1 MMPHRT
7 IRRDAARV
15 FLTLGAFA
23 ALTFSA
29 PSLGAQDQG
38 PDDGPA
44 PAPASAVGAATGTP
58 AATPPQRTRR
68 TRRAR
73 PRARAVAPAPR
84 HTSPASA
91 AALSSDIGTMLSSRV
106 RSGDWGVMV
115 VSLTR
120 GDTLYARNADAMLM
134 PASTMKLF
142 TAALA
147 LDRFGPDHH
156 FATEVLRDG
165 PLVHGTL
172 GGNLILR
179 GDGDPAF
186 SNRFLRGDAD
196 APVDLLA
203 RFVAGAGVRRVRGDL
218 IADASAFESRTIPEG
233 WRSRYLGF
241 GYAAPFSALSL
252 NENVVTI
259 AVEPGAAKTS
269 AIVSLEPASSSVALT
284 NLVTTRAGSRSGRI
298 AVRRVANGGIEV
310 RGWIGTLSNTRRYQV
325 VVDNPPMFTAGAFR
339 NALAKHGVTV
349 DGEIRLGEA
358 GPNAE
363 LVASLPSPPLA
374 RLVSV
379 MNRESINLYAELLFR
394 NAARG
399 KSESAEGSAE
409 RGEELLTRFMTEK
422 VGAAPGAV
430 IAADGSGLSTL
441 DRATPRSLVQLLSY
455 AHSAPWSSAFHASL
469 PVAGE
474 SELLRNRMRAT
485 PAQGNLHAKTG
496 TTNDVISLAGY
507 ATARNGEVVAFA
519 FVYNGSDR
527 WNARSTI
534 DQMGATLASFIRE

>member
-15 FLTLGAFA
+15 FLTLGALATLTFA
-23 ALTFSA
+23 APSA
-29 PSLGAQDQG
+29 GAQDSG
-38 PDDGPA
+38 PDDSPRPA
-44 PAPASAVGAATGTP
+44 PAVVERTGTP
-58 AATPPQRTRR
+58 VATPPQRQRR

-73 PRARAVAPAPR
+73 PRARPAPAR
-84 HTSPASA
+84 NHTTPASA
-91 AALSSDIGTMLSSRV
+91 GALASDIGTMLSSGV
-106 RSGDWGVMV
+106 RSGSWGVMII
-115 VSLTR
+115 SLTR
-120 GDTLYARNADAMLM
+120 GDTLYARNADALLM

-147 LDRFGPDHH
+147 LEQFGADHH
-156 FATEVLRDG
+156 FSTDVLRDG
-165 PLVHGTL
+165 PLVHGTV

-218 IADASAFESRTIPEG
+218 IADASAFESRMIPEG

-259 AVEPGAAKTS
+259 AVEPGEGANPPLVA
-269 AIVSLEPASSSVALT
+269 LEPASSAVAVT
-284 NLVTTRAGSRSGRI
+284 NLVKSRAGSRGGNI
-298 AVRRVANGGIEV
+298 GVRRVANGGIEV
-310 RGWIGTLSNTRRYQV
+310 RGWIGSRSGTRRYSV
-325 VVDNPPMFTAGAFR
+325 VIDNPPVFTAGAFR
-339 NALAKHGVTV
+339 NALAKQGVQI
-349 DGEIRLGEA
+349 DGEIRLGSA

-399 KSESAEGSAE
+399 RDESGVGSAE
-409 RGEELLTRFMTEK
+409 RGEDLLERFMVEK
-422 VGAAPGAV
+422 VGSAPGSV
-430 IAADGSGLSTL
+430 VAADGSGLSTL
-441 DRATPRSLVQLLSY
+441 DRATPRALVELLSH
-455 AHSAPWSSAFHASL
+455 AHTAPWSSAFHASL

-496 TTNDVISLAGY
+496 TTNEVISLAGY

-519 FVYNGSDR
+519 FIYNGSDR

-534 DQMGATLASFIRE
+534 DQMGATLAAFIRE